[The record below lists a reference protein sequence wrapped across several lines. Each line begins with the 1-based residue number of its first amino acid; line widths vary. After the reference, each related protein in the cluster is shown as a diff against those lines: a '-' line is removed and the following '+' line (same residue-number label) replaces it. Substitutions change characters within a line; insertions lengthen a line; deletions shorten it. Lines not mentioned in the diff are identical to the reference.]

1 MHSCEEIA
9 ERLRRWHPCGRQITD
24 VRVLSAGH
32 SNATYYVDGL
42 DQVLRMPAVGA
53 GLLPPYD
60 MAKQHRVLDTVSR
73 MNPHPPVPRVYQLCQ
88 DKEVLGDE
96 FFLMEALPGEN
107 FEYATPQ

>member
-1 MHSCEEIA
+1 
-9 ERLRRWHPCGRQITD
+9 
-24 VRVLSAGH
+24 
-32 SNATYYVDGL
+32 
-42 DQVLRMPAVGA
+42 
-53 GLLPPYD
+53 

-107 FEYATPQ
+107 FDYATPQ

>member
-42 DQVLRMPAVGA
+42 DQVLRMPPVGA
-53 GLLPPYD
+53 GLLPPTTWRSST
-60 MAKQHRVLDTVSR
+60 ACWI
-73 MNPHPPVPRVYQLCQ
+73 QLA
-88 DKEVLGDE
+88 G
-96 FFLMEALPGEN
+96 
-107 FEYATPQ
+107 